1 MARPIRCGCLTWASP
16 QREHCEPARL
26 IGCAP
31 SDRHRSRRSVGVIGV
46 RRNSQS
52 GIPGGMAAIG
62 DAAQRPPGVTRTPA
76 RHVDRSTWSSCR
88 RVTRT
93 PAVGAFRV
101 TRTPALVTPTPAR
114 VTRTPALVTRT
125 PALGCRRVTRTPAEG
140 DCLVTR
146 TPADGRQVVVA
157 GVEMMSRPLVTRT
170 PAVGAVG
177 DSARVTRTP
186 AEGVCRV
193 TRTPDVR
200 REASIRRVAQL
211 LCRSVARLSLDRV
224 AELLQMRELVS
235 ISSSP

>member
-1 MARPIRCGCLTWASP
+1 M
-16 QREHCEPARL
+16 
-26 IGCAP
+26 
-31 SDRHRSRRSVGVIGV
+31 
-46 RRNSQS
+46 
-52 GIPGGMAAIG
+52 
-62 DAAQRPPGVTRTPA
+62 
-76 RHVDRSTWSSCR
+76 
-88 RVTRT
+88 
-93 PAVGAFRV
+93 
-101 TRTPALVTPTPAR
+101 
-114 VTRTPALVTRT
+114 
-125 PALGCRRVTRTPAEG
+125 
-140 DCLVTR
+140 
-146 TPADGRQVVVA
+146 
-157 GVEMMSRPLVTRT
+157 TRT